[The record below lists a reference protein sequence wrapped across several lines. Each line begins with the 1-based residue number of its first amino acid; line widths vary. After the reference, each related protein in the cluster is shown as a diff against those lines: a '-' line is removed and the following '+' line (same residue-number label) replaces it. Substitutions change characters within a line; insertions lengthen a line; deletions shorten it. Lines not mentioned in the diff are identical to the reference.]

1 MPAAVGGDVVEGRA
15 ESSNGL
21 WAVESLVGVRRPT
34 TRRGRQLEVT
44 VRWAGVNPLF
54 GCAWGDSVL
63 AISELTPDLRRQA
76 RVMEREVYPEGPETR
91 PPPLRIQGRRGRGD
105 GSEFLGSRWT
115 GEGEG
120 S

>member
-1 MPAAVGGDVVEGRA
+1 MQTTIAPSEPAMDICSGPEGVSASARTPPAQKVAGDESNVAARA
-15 ESSNGL
+15 E
-21 WAVESLVGVRRPT
+21 A
-34 TRRGRQLEVT
+34 
-44 VRWAGVNPLF
+44 
-54 GCAWGDSVL
+54 SVL

-76 RVMEREVYPEGPETR
+76 RVMEREVYPEVPETR